1 MEATIVKDEVKHYP
15 VLLNEII
22 SVITPQHG
30 GTFIDCTFGQGG
42 YSKKILDFDNTT
54 VIALDR
60 DQDSKKKADKI
71 SSDFENRF
79 LFKNLRFSQL
89 SNLKLK
95 NENIKGIVFDLGYS
109 YSQIKDKSKGL
120 SFSSTGELDMKMG
133 LNSFSAKDVINKLSE
148 EELTRIFK
156 SFGEE
161 IESKFI
167 ARNIIKERKKEIINT
182 PKLVQII
189 EKTKRKKNFKINNS
203 TKVFQAL
210 RIFVNK
216 EISELI
222 YGLINATKVLKKDG
236 VLAVVT
242 FHSLEDKIV
251 KYFFKS
257 LSENKR
263 VSRYLPENDNQNII
277 FELKQKKPILP
288 SEKEIN
294 ENPPSRSAKLRYVKK
309 VVDIYDIQT
318 DIFEKFQDLLEI
330 EKIGDSL
337 WIERL

>member
-42 YSKKILDFDNTT
+42 YTKKILDFPDTR

-60 DQDSKKKADKI
+60 DEDTKKNADLI
-71 SSDFENRF
+71 SENFENRF
-79 LFKNLRFSQL
+79 LYKNLKFSQI

-109 YSQIKDKSKGL
+109 YLQIKDKSKGL
-120 SFSSTGELDMKMG
+120 SFSATGELDMKMG

-161 IESKFI
+161 TESKFI
-167 ARNIIKERKKEIINT
+167 ARNIIKERKKEIIDT
-182 PKLVQII
+182 PKLVKII

-210 RIFVNK
+210 RIFVNR

-242 FHSLEDKIV
+242 FHSLEDRIV

-263 VSRYLPENDNQNII
+263 VSRYLPENEDQNII
-277 FELKQKKPILP
+277 FELKEKKPILP

-294 ENPPSRSAKLRYVKK
+294 KNPPSRSAKLRYVKK
-309 VVDIYDIQT
+309 SVEIYDIKT
-318 DIFEKFQDLLEI
+318 DILDKFQNLLDV
-330 EKIGDSL
+330 EKIGESL
-337 WIERL
+337 

>member
-42 YSKKILDFDNTT
+42 YTKKILDFPDTR

-60 DQDSKKKADKI
+60 DEDTKKNADLITKN
-71 SSDFENRF
+71 FEDRF
-79 LFKNLRFSQL
+79 LYKNLKFSQI

-95 NENIKGIVFDLGYS
+95 NENIKGVVFDLGYS
-109 YSQIKDKSKGL
+109 YLQIKDKSKGL
-120 SFSSTGELDMKMG
+120 SFSSTGELNMKMG

-148 EELTRIFK
+148 EELTKIFRL
-156 SFGEE
+156 FGEE

-167 ARNIIKERKKEIINT
+167 ARNIIKERKKKIIDT
-182 PKLVQII
+182 PKLVEII
-189 EKTKRKKNFKINNS
+189 EKTKRKKNFKINSS

-263 VSRYLPENDNQNII
+263 VSRYLPENEDQNII
-277 FELKQKKPILP
+277 FELKEKKPILP

-309 VVDIYDIQT
+309 SVEIYDIKT
-318 DIFEKFQDLLEI
+318 DILDKFQNLLDV
-330 EKIGDSL
+330 EKIGESL
-337 WIERL
+337 

>member
-42 YSKKILDFDNTT
+42 YTKKILDFPDTR

-60 DQDSKKKADKI
+60 DEDTKKNADLI
-71 SSDFENRF
+71 STNFEDRF
-79 LFKNLRFSQL
+79 LYKNLKFSQI

-109 YSQIKDKSKGL
+109 YLQIKDKSKGL

-133 LNSFSAKDVINKLSE
+133 LNSFSAKDVINKLGE

-156 SFGEE
+156 TFGEE

-167 ARNIIKERKKEIINT
+167 ARNIIKERKKEIIDT
-182 PKLVQII
+182 PKLVKII

-263 VSRYLPENDNQNII
+263 VSRYLPENEDQNII
-277 FELKQKKPILP
+277 FELKEKKPILP

-309 VVDIYDIQT
+309 SVEIYDIKT
-318 DIFEKFQDLLEI
+318 DILDKFQNLLDV
-330 EKIGDSL
+330 EKIGESL
-337 WIERL
+337 